1 MLGAGVAVVKVPT
14 VKELSLKPTIETT
27 AEEVADGV
35 RAVFPDAQLKQIR
48 KARPYVLIDTREQR
62 PLRFVDELGVD
73 CGSASLPAG
82 DYSVRGYTRLIAIE
96 RKSVADLVGTLTKG
110 RERFENEL
118 DLLAEYRWRCIL
130 VEGRR
135 GDVEAGI
142 YRSLA
147 NPKSIIGSLRAIW
160 MRWGVPTFWCDSPDG
175 CAREVA
181 WYARRLH
188 EKHPDLMEKPE

>member
-1 MLGAGVAVVKVPT
+1 MSVTEQDTVEVLGAVI
-14 VKELSLKPTIETT
+14 KERRARPKP
-27 AEEVADGV
+27 
-35 RAVFPDAQLKQIR
+35 
-48 KARPYVLIDTREQR
+48 RPYVLIDTREQR
-62 PLRFVDELGVD
+62 PLRFPDALGVD
-73 CGSASLPAG
+73 CGVATLAAG
-82 DYSVRGYTRLIAIE
+82 DYSVRGFTAHIALE
-96 RKSVADLVGTLTKG
+96 RKSVSDLVQTLTKG

-118 DLLAEYRWRCIL
+118 DLLAQFRWKAIL

-147 NPKSIIGSLRAIW
+147 TPQSIIGSLRAIW

-181 WYARRLH
+181 WFARRLH
-188 EKHPDLMEKPE
+188 EKHIDLMEKPAA

>member
-1 MLGAGVAVVKVPT
+1 MAVTEQDASEVLGAKL
-14 VKELSLKPTIETT
+14 KE
-27 AEEVADGV
+27 
-35 RAVFPDAQLKQIR
+35 RR
-48 KARPYVLIDTREQR
+48 KRPPAIPYVLIDTREQR
-62 PLRFVDELGVD
+62 PLRFPPALGVE

-82 DYSVRGYTRLIAIE
+82 DYSVRGFTQHIALE
-96 RKSVADLVGTLTKG
+96 RKSVSDLIGTLTKG

-118 DLLAEYRWRCIL
+118 DLLAEYKWKAIL

-147 NPKSIIGSLRAIW
+147 TPQSIIGSLRAIW

-181 WYARRLH
+181 WYAHRLH
-188 EKHPDLMEKPE
+188 AKHADLMEKPANA

>member
-1 MLGAGVAVVKVPT
+1 MSVTEQDATEILGAT
-14 VKELSLKPTIETT
+14 VRERSAKPK
-27 AEEVADGV
+27 
-35 RAVFPDAQLKQIR
+35 P
-48 KARPYVLIDTREQR
+48 RPYVLIDTREQS
-62 PLRFVDELGVD
+62 PLRFPPDLGVD

-82 DYSVRGYTRLIAIE
+82 DYSFRGFTRHIALE

-118 DLLAEYRWRCIL
+118 DLLTQYRWKAIL

-147 NPKSIIGSLRAIW
+147 TPQSIIGSVRAIW
-160 MRWGVPTFWCDSPDG
+160 MRWGVPTFWLDSPEG

-181 WYARRLH
+181 WYGRRLL
-188 EKHPDLMEKPE
+188 EKHADLMEKTDGLL

>member
-1 MLGAGVAVVKVPT
+1 LAVSEQDATEVLG
-14 VKELSLKPTIETT
+14 
-27 AEEVADGV
+27 
-35 RAVFPDAQLKQIR
+35 AQLKER
-48 KARPYVLIDTREQR
+48 RAKPKPRPYILIDNREQR
-62 PLRFVDELGVD
+62 PLRFAPDLGVD

-82 DYSVRGYTRLIAIE
+82 DYSVRGYTHLIALE

-118 DLLAEYRWRCIL
+118 DLLAEYKWKAIL

-147 NPKSIIGSLRAIW
+147 TPQSIIGSLRAIW
-160 MRWGVPTFWCDSPDG
+160 MRWGVPTFWLDSPEG

-188 EKHPDLMEKPE
+188 EKYPELMSKGEDAA